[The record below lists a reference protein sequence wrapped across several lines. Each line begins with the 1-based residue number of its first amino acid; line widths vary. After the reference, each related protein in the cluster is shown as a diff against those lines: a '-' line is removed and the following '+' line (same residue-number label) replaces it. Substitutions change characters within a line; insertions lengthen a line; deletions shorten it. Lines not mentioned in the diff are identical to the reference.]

1 MLYSISYPFIDW
13 IVRTCKEAS
22 AGYLTDANVHDERNL
37 DMDELVKKSLQD
49 KLGYC
54 CAVSKASINPT
65 YGTDPDDTVQRC
77 TVKVAILRNALF
89 CKTDTT
95 PLAEHLY
102 TRFSAGSM
110 GDVPGI
116 GTPDVGARN
125 FRATVTKGGTI
136 DEFEVYYDIQN
147 D

>member
-13 IVRTCKEAS
+13 IVRTCKAAS
-22 AGYLTDANVHDERNL
+22 EGMLTDANVHDERNL
-37 DMDELVKKSLQD
+37 NMDEMVMQSFQKG
-49 KLGYC
+49 LGYC
-54 CAVSKASINPT
+54 CAVSKASITPT
-65 YGTDPDDTVQRC
+65 YGTDADDTVQRC
-77 TVKVAILRNALF
+77 TVKVAIIRNALL

-125 FRATVTKGGTI
+125 FRATVTKGCTI